1 MKVTVNSLIDVY
13 EALGG
18 NLTDTYEDI
27 AGGIPVSEYSLI
39 PDAIQ
44 ALAKIAGS
52 TVELPAV
59 SAADNGKVLAV
70 ENGAWAKVEVPEAES
85 EAY

>member
-1 MKVTVNSLIDVY
+1 MEMTVSSILEVY
-13 EALGG
+13 TGLGG

-27 AGGIPVSEYSLI
+27 AGGIPVADYSLI